1 MGNAQFLNNFPM
13 FGGLRATAPMIIGQY
28 ATEQTHGA
36 ASTIDVTGG
45 GIVVPKGYFCPG
57 STFRF
62 TVYGSRTGTAGAAT
76 LLVDINGT
84 TAVTLAVPTNT
95 AVDFFWQAT
104 VHEVTSFASQ
114 HNVAL
119 CLASATVLSAMDYN
133 ASTVNVSETSTIKL
147 QQTLASA
154 SDTLVIDYLVI
165 EYWKL

>member
-1 MGNAQFLNNFPM
+1 MSNAQFLNNFPL

-45 GIVVPKGYFCPG
+45 GIVVPKGFFGPG

-62 TVYGSRTGTAGAAT
+62 TVYGSRTGTSGAAT

-84 TAVTLAVPTNT
+84 TAVTLAIPTNT
-95 AVDFFWQAT
+95 AVDFLWQGI
-104 VHEVTSFASQ
+104 VHEVGDLAHQQNSAICF
-114 HNVAL
+114 
-119 CLASATVLSAMDYN
+119 ASATVLSAMDYN
-133 ASTVNVSETSTIKL
+133 ASAVNVSENSVIKL
-147 QQTLASA
+147 RQTLASA
-154 SDTLVIDYLVI
+154 SDTLVIDYILI

>member
-1 MGNAQFLNNFPM
+1 MGNAQFLNDFPL

-28 ATEQTHGA
+28 AVEQTHAA

-45 GIVVPKGYFCPG
+45 GIVVPKGYFGPG

-104 VHEVTSFASQ
+104 VHEAGDFAHQQNS
-114 HNVAL
+114 AF
-119 CLASATVLSAMDYN
+119 CLTSATVLSAFDYN
-133 ASTVNVSETSTIKL
+133 ASTVNVSEKSTIKL
-147 QQTLASA
+147 KQTLASS
-154 SDTLVIDYLVI
+154 SDTLVIDYILI

>member
-1 MGNAQFLNNFPM
+1 MSNAAFLNDFPL

-28 ATEQTHGA
+28 ATEQTHAA

-45 GIVVPKGYFCPG
+45 GIVVPKGYFGPG
-57 STFRF
+57 TTFRF

-84 TAVTLAVPTNT
+84 TAVTLAIPTDT
-95 AVDFFWQAT
+95 AVDFFSQFT
-104 VHEVTSFASQ
+104 IHEVGDLAHQ
-114 HNVAL
+114 QNVGL

-147 QQTLASA
+147 KQTLASA
-154 SDTLVIDYLVI
+154 SDSLIIDYILI
-165 EYWKL
+165 EYWKI

>member
-1 MGNAQFLNNFPM
+1 MSNAQFLNNFPL

-45 GIVVPKGYFCPG
+45 GIVVPKGFFGPG

-84 TAVTLAVPTNT
+84 TAVTLAIPTNS

-104 VHEVTSFASQ
+104 VHEVGDLAHQ
-114 HNVAL
+114 QNVAL
-119 CLASATVLSAMDYN
+119 CLASATVLAGMDYN
-133 ASTVNVSETSTIKL
+133 ASAVNVSETSTIKL
-147 QQTLASA
+147 KQTLASA
-154 SDTLVIDYLVI
+154 SDTLVIDYIMI
-165 EYWKL
+165 EYWKI